1 MSACRDP
8 CVYLFIALC
17 LLYTKSTREHTDYWK
32 QKKKK
37 KKQYVLRETVVHSLF
52 VSVGMGLT
60 ERDLRNPRTE
70 SHRQQSIWGG
80 TLFHIMI
87 RYHQ

>member
-37 KKQYVLRETVVHSLF
+37 SNTCYGKQSRLLCIHCLCLWEWDLLSETLETQEQNHSVNRAFGGALY
-52 VSVGMGLT
+52 
-60 ERDLRNPRTE
+60 
-70 SHRQQSIWGG
+70 SI
-80 TLFHIMI
+80 
-87 RYHQ
+87 

>member
-37 KKQYVLRETVVHSLF
+37 EKAIRVTGNSRVYCAFIVCVC
-52 VSVGMGLT
+52 G
-60 ERDLRNPRTE
+60 N
-70 SHRQQSIWGG
+70 G
-80 TLFHIMI
+80 TY
-87 RYHQ
+87 RARP